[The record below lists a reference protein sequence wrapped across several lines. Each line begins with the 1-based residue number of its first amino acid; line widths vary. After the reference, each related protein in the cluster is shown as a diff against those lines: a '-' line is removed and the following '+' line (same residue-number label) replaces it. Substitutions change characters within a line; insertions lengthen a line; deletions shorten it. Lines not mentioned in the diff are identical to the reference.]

1 MSDSSTTLVPER
13 IFIAAAER
21 EQMEKR
27 ITSWMIEK
35 GWIEPEISDCV
46 LSEGGGR
53 RITRKGNTHISG
65 CEPDRGLAV
74 NGFCVEQFDGKN
86 VFTNLEGGLES
97 AVCSGCGE
105 DIGEEFYDM
114 TEAWFSGED
123 NPPVPCPCCG
133 ESFDI
138 RDYVLEPPWGFS
150 QIGFTF
156 WNLWDMTDEFVEEF
170 AAVLGEP
177 VQVVWAHL

>member
-1 MSDSSTTLVPER
+1 MSARSTKWVPKR
-13 IFIAAAER
+13 IFIEAAER
-21 EQMEKR
+21 VQREKR
-27 ITSWMIEK
+27 NTAWRREK

-46 LSEGGGR
+46 LSEGGGH

-65 CEPDRGLAV
+65 CEPDHNLAI
-74 NGFCVEQFDGKN
+74 NGFCIEQFDGKN

-97 AVCSGCGE
+97 AVCPGCGE
-105 DIGEEFYDM
+105 DIGEEFYNM

-133 ESFDI
+133 QSFDI

-150 QIGFTF
+150 QIGFVF
-156 WNLWDMTDEFVEEF
+156 WNLWDMTEEF
-170 AAVLGEP
+170 IAEFATVLGEP

>member
-1 MSDSSTTLVPER
+1 MGDSSITLVPER
-13 IFIAAAER
+13 IFIEPAEQD
-21 EQMEKR
+21 EMENR
-27 ITSWMIEK
+27 ITAWMIRN

-65 CEPDRGLAV
+65 CAPDHNLSV
-74 NGFCVEQFDGKN
+74 NGFCVEKFDGKN

-97 AVCSGCGE
+97 AVCPSCKENVGE
-105 DIGEEFYDM
+105 QFYDM
-114 TEAWFSGED
+114 TGEWFTGEG
-123 NPPVPCPCCG
+123 NMPVSCPCCKK
-133 ESFDI
+133 SADI
-138 RDYVLEPPWGFS
+138 REYILEPPWGFS

-156 WNLWDMTDEFVEEF
+156 WNLWDMTEDFAAEF

-177 VQVVWAHL
+177 VRAVWAHL

>member
-1 MSDSSTTLVPER
+1 MCLP
-13 IFIAAAER
+13 IWKAA
-21 EQMEKR
+21 
-27 ITSWMIEK
+27 
-35 GWIEPEISDCV
+35 
-46 LSEGGGR
+46 LSL
-53 RITRKGNTHISG
+53 
-65 CEPDRGLAV
+65 P
-74 NGFCVEQFDGKN
+74 
-86 VFTNLEGGLES
+86 LES

-123 NPPVPCPCCG
+123 NPPVSCPCCG

-156 WNLWDMTDEFVEEF
+156 WNLLDMTEEFVEEF

>member
-13 IFIAAAER
+13 IFIEPAER

-35 GWIEPEISDCV
+35 GWIEAEISDCV

-65 CEPDRGLAV
+65 CEPDHDLAV

-97 AVCSGCGE
+97 AVCPGCGE
-105 DIGEEFYDM
+105 DIGEEF
-114 TEAWFSGED
+114 
-123 NPPVPCPCCG
+123 
-133 ESFDI
+133 
-138 RDYVLEPPWGFS
+138 PPWGFS

-156 WNLWDMTDEFVEEF
+156 WNLSDMTDEFVAEF

-177 VQVVWAHL
+177 VQVVWAHP